1 MTTTMPVSEPLDA
14 ARLAA
19 LRAGAERTFAELVDE
34 LSPRM
39 LKLARVYLTGAATAE
54 ASGAGGV
61 DRCPRKSQS
70 VCGPLFAR
78 DVGSGHCVERGT
90 GAR

>member
-1 MTTTMPVSEPLDA
+1 MTTMPVSEPLDA

-39 LKLARVYLTGAATAE
+39 LKLAGVYVTGAATAE
-54 ASGAGGV
+54 GSSAGGV